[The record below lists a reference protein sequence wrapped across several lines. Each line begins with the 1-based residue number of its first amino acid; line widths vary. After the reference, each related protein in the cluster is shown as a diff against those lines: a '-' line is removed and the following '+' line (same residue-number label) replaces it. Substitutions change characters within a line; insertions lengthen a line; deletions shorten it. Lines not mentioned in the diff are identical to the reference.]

1 MDICT
6 GLASLGDFL
15 VSKCRSMGM
24 MKKNFDVRTTT
35 TIISSFKQV
44 VAIFMA
50 ALRQKLGWH
59 SRLWREGSSKTKQKI
74 ECALKWIREFND

>member
-35 TIISSFKQV
+35 TIITSFKQV

-59 SRLWREGSSKTKQKI
+59 SRLWREGSSKPKKKI
-74 ECALKWIREFND
+74 DCALKWIREFND